1 MLNPGAP
8 IVWLHMAINHSR
20 GRHLSKQRGVYNTNN
35 QNLGV
40 RFSRTELSEGPVLA
54 ALRCLG
60 HRIEG
65 QLGLPEAYDGWAE
78 TLMEYKAHISNV

>member
-1 MLNPGAP
+1 MILTVLRAQVRIHHVN
-8 IVWLHMAINHSR
+8 LR
-20 GRHLSKQRGVYNTNN
+20 YDTKN

-54 ALRCLG
+54 AVRDLS

-65 QLGLPEAYDGWAE
+65 HLIVARKLTICHPARPPC
-78 TLMEYKAHISNV
+78 L

>member
-1 MLNPGAP
+1 MILTVLRAQVRIHHVN
-8 IVWLHMAINHSR
+8 LR
-20 GRHLSKQRGVYNTNN
+20 YNTQN

-54 ALRCLG
+54 ALMIRDLV

-65 QLGLPEAYDGWAE
+65 QLALPEAYDGWAE
-78 TLMEYKAHISNV
+78 TLIEYKAHISNV

>member
-1 MLNPGAP
+1 MTVLRAQVKIHHVNLRYNP
-8 IVWLHMAINHSR
+8 
-20 GRHLSKQRGVYNTNN
+20 QN

-54 ALRCLG
+54 ALRDLG

-65 QLGLPEAYDGWAE
+65 QLALPEAYDGWAE
-78 TLMEYKAHISNV
+78 TLIKYKAHIWNV

>member
-1 MLNPGAP
+1 MLLAVLRAQVRIHHVN
-8 IVWLHMAINHSR
+8 LR
-20 GRHLSKQRGVYNTNN
+20 YNATN

-54 ALRCLG
+54 ALRDLA

-65 QLGLPEAYDGWAE
+65 QLALPEAYDGWAE
-78 TLMEYKAHISNV
+78 TLIKYKAHISNV